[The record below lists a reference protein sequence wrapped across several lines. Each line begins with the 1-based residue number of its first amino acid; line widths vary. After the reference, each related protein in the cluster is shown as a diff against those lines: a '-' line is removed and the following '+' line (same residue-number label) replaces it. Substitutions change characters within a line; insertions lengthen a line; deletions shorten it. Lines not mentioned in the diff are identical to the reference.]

1 MDASVVS
8 EITARSRG
16 STGRDMMDSFEL
28 SKIAAGALLA
38 LLLVFGT
45 KTAMEILDAGHGGHV
60 AHGYNPPL
68 PKKAAATAAGAPAA
82 PAGMDFGKVV
92 AAVATAK
99 ADAGQAAFKACAA
112 CHTATKDGKNLVGPN
127 LWGIVGRNKA
137 SHEGFTYSDAMKSK
151 GGAWTYEDLA
161 HFIHAPGKFVP
172 GTKMTFKGIADP
184 AELADML
191 AYLRTLGNP
200 PAALPGK

>member
-1 MDASVVS
+1 
-8 EITARSRG
+8 
-16 STGRDMMDSFEL
+16 MDSFEL
-28 SKIAAGALLA
+28 SKIAAGVLLA
-38 LLLVFGT
+38 LLVALGT
-45 KTAMEILDAGHGGHV
+45 RTMIDVLGGGHDSGH
-60 AHGYNPPL
+60 AEKHGYIPPM
-68 PKKAAATAAGAPAA
+68 PKAAPATAAGAPAA

-112 CHTATKDGKNLVGPN
+112 CHTPNKDGKNLVGPN
-127 LWGIVGRNKA
+127 LWGIVGRKKA
-137 SHEGFTYSDAMKSK
+137 SHEGFAYSEAIKGK

-172 GTKMTFKGIADP
+172 GTKMAFKGIADA

-200 PAALPGK
+200 PAPLPGK